1 MAEAVLQEQFPPLG
15 LSLSNP
21 SVIDDASGHVA
32 LYYLPDALLPHRQV
46 CTHAVIHSIP
56 QAHSSLS
63 LRLKPA

>member
-56 QAHSSLS
+56 
-63 LRLKPA
+63 